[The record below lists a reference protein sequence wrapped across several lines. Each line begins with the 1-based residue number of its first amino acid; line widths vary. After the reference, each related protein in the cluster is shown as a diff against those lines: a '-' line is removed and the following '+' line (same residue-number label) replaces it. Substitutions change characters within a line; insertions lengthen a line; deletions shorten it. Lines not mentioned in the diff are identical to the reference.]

1 VLDMDVLVE
10 LVISELTVEEL
21 RLLPDMVVLE

>member
-10 LVISELTVEEL
+10 LVISELVEEEL
-21 RLLPDMVVLE
+21 ELSLDVVVLE